1 MLAVGFFHVG
11 CVMTL
16 KRMYCLF
23 VLEVGSRYVHIL
35 GITTNPDGPWT
46 TQQIRNLLMD
56 LGDRAADFRFLV
68 RDRGRAVPRVV
79 RRGSGRRR
87 YRGREDPAPKH
98 PCERLRGTVVRTDVT
113 DRMLI
118 FRRTTSADGPGR
130 VRRNGRRPTADDS
143 CARPGPTTR
152 SPACPSNGSSAGP
165 SSAASSTNT
174 SGPRRIPGQDRWPSS
189 GTPQDQRGLDT
200 ASRRRR
206 SRSRSV
212 VCSAR
217 GGSVSCWPFS
227 GDRHRPSPGSRR
239 VPATSTVA
247 VPTGKMVPSQ
257 PVPASSV
264 GVGCLPVPVWVHR
277 ERVLRR
283 AGSAGN
289 ADMR

>member
-1 MLAVGFFHVG
+1 
-11 CVMTL
+11 
-16 KRMYCLF
+16 
-23 VLEVGSRYVHIL
+23 
-35 GITTNPDGPWT
+35 
-46 TQQIRNLLMD
+46 
-56 LGDRAADFRFLV
+56 
-68 RDRGRAVPRVV
+68 
-79 RRGSGRRR
+79 
-87 YRGREDPAPKH
+87 
-98 PCERLRGTVVRTDVT
+98 
-113 DRMLI
+113 MLI

-189 GTPQDQRGLDT
+189 GTPQAGSTVLTAITTTARPGPDQRGLDT

-206 SRSRSV
+206 SRSGSV

-247 VPTGKMVPSQ
+247 VPTEKMVPSQ